1 LSLFQSKK
9 KESFSSRLEPLP
21 EFPDLSS
28 DSELPAFPDDEMDNI
43 KKEVNKESPDEED
56 LSELP
61 SFEMPARSSPHI
73 KSLPSDMLHS
83 SDHPLFIKLD
93 QYKTI
98 LDDVHSLRK
107 KTQEAERLLMELE
120 RLQESQAKLLSSWKE
135 EISEVKR
142 KLLDVDEQ
150 ISSS

>member
-1 LSLFQSKK
+1 
-9 KESFSSRLEPLP
+9 
-21 EFPDLSS
+21 
-28 DSELPAFPDDEMDNI
+28 
-43 KKEVNKESPDEED
+43 
-56 LSELP
+56 
-61 SFEMPARSSPHI
+61 
-73 KSLPSDMLHS
+73 MLHS

-142 KLLDVDEQ
+142 KLFVIDDETGEETPRQNWRGVVDPGDTKKVDALLGAFSEEVKAAAGKNLGGWAKLEQ
-150 ISSS
+150 NRTKTIEAVENV